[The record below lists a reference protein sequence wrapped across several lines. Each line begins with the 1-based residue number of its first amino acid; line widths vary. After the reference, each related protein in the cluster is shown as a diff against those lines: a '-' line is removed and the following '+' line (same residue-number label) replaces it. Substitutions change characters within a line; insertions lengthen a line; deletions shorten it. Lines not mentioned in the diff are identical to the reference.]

1 MSALLPALAGSSV
14 IYGMGMTELGMV
26 MSYEQLVIDAEI
38 IKMTRRIMDGIRFD
52 DDTLAVEV
60 IEAVGPA
67 GTFLNQRHT
76 LKHLRRETS
85 TSTLFDRDM
94 YENWINNGSKDVN
107 ARAHEEA
114 LKILES
120 HQPTPLPEG
129 AAKTIRSIIEDAE
142 GELKEK
148 KAFEAARAG
157 AA

>member
-26 MSYEQLVIDAEI
+26 MSYDQLIIDSEI
-38 IKMTRRIMDGIRFD
+38 VKMTRRIMDGIRFN

-76 LKHLRRETS
+76 LKHLRQETS

-94 YENWINNGSKDVN
+94 YDNWVTNGAKDIN

-114 LKILES
+114 LALLES
-120 HQPTPLPEG
+120 HKPTPLPDKM
-129 AAKTIRSIIEDAE
+129 AKAIRAIIEDAE
-142 GELKEK
+142 GALKEK
-148 KAFEAARAG
+148 KAFEAKQI
-157 AA
+157 

>member
-52 DDTLAVEV
+52 DERLAVDV

-76 LKHLRRETS
+76 LKYLRQETS

-94 YENWINNGSKDVN
+94 YDHWVDNGSRSVTD
-107 ARAHEEA
+107 RAHDEVI
-114 LKILES
+114 KILEN
-120 HQPTPLPEG
+120 HKPEPLPEPV
-129 AAKTIRSIIEDAE
+129 AKAIHAIVEDAA
-142 GELKEK
+142 GALREK
-148 KAFEAARAG
+148 KEFEARKTV
-157 AA
+157 